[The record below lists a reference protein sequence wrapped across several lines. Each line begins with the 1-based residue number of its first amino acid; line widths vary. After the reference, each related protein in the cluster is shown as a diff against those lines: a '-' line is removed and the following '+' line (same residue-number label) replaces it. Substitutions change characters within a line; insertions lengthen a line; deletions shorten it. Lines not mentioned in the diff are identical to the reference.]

1 MYNTFLRYS
10 QNHQNQVYQPQSVL
24 TWHHFLQ
31 YLMWLTWLQ
40 LFELSHEL
48 IQLSLLV
55 DIIVYWTMCLQELI
69 YQGQIHLLKV
79 SALFFFFLCPSL
91 SLSISLSWPPFLFL
105 LFFCCL
111 LFLLITPLF
120 VSSPFYMYSPSNFTY
135 YHTSELKAFLYW
147 LAVYLIRKIG
157 KTNIAL

>member
-10 QNHQNQVYQPQSVL
+10 QNHQNQVYQPQSIL

-55 DIIVYWTMCLQELI
+55 DIIVYWIMCLQELI

-79 SALFFFFLCPSL
+79 SALFFFFFLCPSL
-91 SLSISLSWPPFLFL
+91 SLSISLLTPLSLSP
-105 LFFCCL
+105 FFCCL
-111 LFLLITPLF
+111 LFLFINP
-120 VSSPFYMYSPSNFTY
+120 PFCFFSFFICILQVTLPTTIQVNWKPFFTDLRC
-135 YHTSELKAFLYW
+135 TW
-147 LAVYLIRKIG
+147 LGRLAKP
-157 KTNIAL
+157 T